1 MTPRVLRNFQMFS
14 AGLLAFLIPISKLLT
29 SYAIVLWV
37 VSSLLMWQT
46 KGKSKWSKRG
56 LWALIAFYIFHLTGL
71 IHTTNFDYAF
81 LDLGMK
87 VSFLLM
93 PLIWLGSRKFSSR
106 QTDLVMS
113 AFTIG
118 VLVVA
123 SYSVV
128 NAFIKFSETGSQNVF
143 YYTDFAT
150 MHPSY
155 LSMYALFAFS
165 YIVLS
170 LSGKRLFLGIH
181 RKWIYALILLFLLI
195 YINLL
200 ASKAGVLL
208 APVAIV
214 ILSILIARFRKSAK
228 KGLVYAA
235 SLLAVFGVS
244 LFFSTQTINRIK
256 NMITITAEAT
266 EDQNTESNPGQLE
279 PEDTESTTARI
290 TTWTASLRVIEKN
303 WLFGTGTGDVKIA
316 LAEEYTAMGQFEL
329 AEDQLNSHNQYLQT
343 WAALGIFGTFALV
356 LTLLFGLFEAIRKD
370 KNLLF
375 LFIFIIS
382 ANIFVESM
390 LEVQGGIVFFAF
402 FFGLLITSTRSKERF
417 VK

>member
-1 MTPRVLRNFQMFS
+1 MTPRVLRNFQLFS
-14 AGLLAFLIPISKLLT
+14 ASLLAFLIPISKLLT

-37 VSSLLMWQT
+37 VSSLLMWQP
-46 KGKSKWSKRG
+46 KGKSKWAKRG
-56 LWALIAFYIFHLTGL
+56 LWSMVAFYIFHLTGL

-87 VSFLLM
+87 VSFVLM
-93 PLIWLGSRKFSSR
+93 PLIWLASRKFSSR
-106 QTDLVMS
+106 QADLVMS

-123 SYSVV
+123 VYSVI
-128 NAFIKFSETGSQNVF
+128 NAFVEFSDTGHQSAFF
-143 YYTDFAT
+143 YTNFAT

-155 LSMYALFAFS
+155 LSMYALFALS
-165 YIVLS
+165 YVVLS

-181 RKWIYALILLFLLI
+181 KKWIFALVILILMI

-208 APVAIV
+208 APIAIL
-214 ILSILIARFRKSAK
+214 ILSVLIGRFRKSVK
-228 KGLVYAA
+228 KGLVYAV

-244 LFFSTQTINRIK
+244 LFFSPQTINRLK
-256 NMITITAEAT
+256 SMVQVTAEAT
-266 EDQNTESNPGQLE
+266 DGESPGISSEGESEDV
-279 PEDTESTTARI
+279 ESTAARI
-290 TTWTASLRVIEKN
+290 TTWTASLRVIQKH

-316 LAEEYTAMGQFEL
+316 LAEEYTAMEQYEL

-343 WAALGIFGTFALV
+343 WGALGIFGIAAL
-356 LTLLFGLFEAIRKD
+356 LMTLLSGFAEAIGKK
-370 KNLLF
+370 KNLLL

-417 VK
+417 VE